1 MGSAKHYVG
10 DGGTVNGINENNTVV
25 SWEELLSIHM
35 PAYPDAIQKGIATV
49 MVSYSSWNGL
59 KMHANHDLVTNYLK
73 GKLGFKVCINLQI
86 TRPQIQRVYINFTI
100 SSELLQNCVICS
112 SVIIIFQGIVIS
124 DYEGID
130 RITTPP
136 HANYTFSIQASIL
149 AGLDMVSSVFLNC
162 KCRTDM
168 LACDYTD

>member
-86 TRPQIQRVYINFTI
+86 ACPQIVYKECILILLF
-100 SSELLQNCVICS
+100 LQN
-112 SVIIIFQGIVIS
+112 FFRIVLYVVLLS
-124 DYEGID
+124 
-130 RITTPP
+130 
-136 HANYTFSIQASIL
+136 
-149 AGLDMVSSVFLNC
+149 
-162 KCRTDM
+162 
-168 LACDYTD
+168 